1 MEWNK
6 KKTVIQS
13 SNIDLEGRWIVR
25 GDEFF
30 QKEDP
35 LRVFSKYLNIKPGD
49 SGLSRT
55 VNTLCEDYYMNRSVI
70 LKTLKYD
77 SRELREEKLILQ
89 KRRVLA
95 EQIELLNKIQSNM
108 LPEPLD
114 YFLVKNN
121 YDNFQIESKE
131 IAETEPVF
139 VLDFI
144 PGEILSNILNSSHNY
159 KFYRRR
165 EEDENIQY
173 IKNDADLNV
182 SMVLRLAGDILLFLR
197 GMYEKGYAYTSL
209 STDHIILLGDVKP
222 RFVGIGRICP
232 VQNDKYD
239 CNHVNYGRQLKGYSA
254 PEMNRANDLFGLNSS
269 VKANIVFNLGAL
281 ISRMVLSTGGFDD
294 RVITDGAY
302 DYGKATE
309 DRERIKKISSK
320 LDNLLSKMLRLDA
333 QERLTDFNEIQS
345 ELMFLSGDAIREKKP
360 KIDKRMHS
368 GMVVRIL
375 LDKGF
380 GFISDNECYDVFIP
394 PKFLTT
400 LYTLSVGDTVYYH
413 VWMNSE
419 GQYRVTEFVD
429 PPQKPRTDIVY
440 PRFVPKPEPIVIKP
454 KPKPQPQPKP
464 QPEPKSQPTPDKT
477 KKKDAELN
485 KSTAE
490 TTQKNKL
497 SKWILIVFFSIMA
510 ILLYYAFKE
519 LKADQARTELHEESA
534 TEATQDIIEEE
545 TKEIEEVSKEYIKI
559 IVKDGN
565 VRMGPGTDYEVIDL
579 VHEDEIYEYTGKTET
594 PESKPWYEIY
604 LDDDRTSTGWISS
617 IVGEIEEGYDPD
629 KGE

>member
-35 LRVFSKYLNIKPGD
+35 LRVFSKYLSIKPGD

-114 YFLVKNN
+114 FFLVKNN

-144 PGEILSNILNSSHNY
+144 PGEILSNILNSSHSS

-173 IKNDADLNV
+173 IKRDSDLNV

-209 STDHIILLGDVKP
+209 SADHIILLGDAKP

-239 CNHVNYGRQLKGYSA
+239 CNHLNYGRQLKGYSA

-269 VKANIVFNLGAL
+269 VKANIAFNLGVL
-281 ISRMVLSTGGFDD
+281 ITQMVLSTAKFDD
-294 RVITDGAY
+294 RFITDGAF
-302 DYGKATE
+302 DYTKAVDE
-309 DRERIKKISSK
+309 RARIERISPE
-320 LDNLLSKMLRLDA
+320 LNVLLSGMLDLDA
-333 QERLTDFNEIQS
+333 KNRLSDLDRIQT
-345 ELMFLSGDAIREKKP
+345 ELMYLSGDVIRESEL
-360 KIDKRMHS
+360 HT
-368 GMVVRIL
+368 GVVSMIRVM
-375 LDKGF
+375 DRKY
-380 GFISDNECYDVFIP
+380 GFITDDKQYDVYIP
-394 PKFLTT
+394 GSLLAHNFTVFRGKR
-400 LYTLSVGDTVYYH
+400 VYYH
-413 VWMNSE
+413 IKKYEDGRIIATDLYNDPSE
-419 GQYRVTEFVD
+419 RKKE
-429 PPQKPRTDIVY
+429 IIY
-440 PRFVPKPEPIVIKP
+440 PRFVPKPEPVVIKP
-454 KPKPQPQPKP
+454 KPQPKP
-464 QPEPKSQPTPDKT
+464 QPEPKPQPAPDRT

-510 ILLYYAFKE
+510 ILLYYAFME

-545 TKEIEEVSKEYIKI
+545 TEEVEEVSKEYIKI

-565 VRMGPGTDYEVIDL
+565 VRKGPGTDYEVIDL

-604 LDDDRTSTGWISS
+604 LDDDKTSTGWISS

-629 KGE
+629 NVE